1 MKSNYFYSLPVII
14 FRRAGIQFVYG
25 LCLLAIGLYGFIVF
39 PDQPDE
45 VVGIVSTVASWTGW
59 VSKSCLMLGLFCVVT
74 AIFKAISFR
83 KTIFAQRA
91 EFENLVANKESLIT
105 SKNREAFN
113 FMAMLMAYEYELERS
128 FYDASIWR
136 DQSRMLAVA
145 MVKMAGF
152 SVAMMMLSN
161 LVLDEWLP
169 GLAIAIPCLLPWLL
183 LGSQRPRNLFV
194 MRAEDSG
201 SIVVKELGIS

>member
-1 MKSNYFYSLPVII
+1 
-14 FRRAGIQFVYG
+14 
-25 LCLLAIGLYGFIVF
+25 
-39 PDQPDE
+39 
-45 VVGIVSTVASWTGW
+45 
-59 VSKSCLMLGLFCVVT
+59 MLGLFCVVT

-83 KTIFAQRA
+83 KNIFAQRA

-136 DQSRMLAVA
+136 DQLRMLAVA

-152 SVAMMMLSN
+152 SVVMMMLSN

>member
-1 MKSNYFYSLPVII
+1 
-14 FRRAGIQFVYG
+14 
-25 LCLLAIGLYGFIVF
+25 
-39 PDQPDE
+39 
-45 VVGIVSTVASWTGW
+45 
-59 VSKSCLMLGLFCVVT
+59 
-74 AIFKAISFR
+74 
-83 KTIFAQRA
+83 
-91 EFENLVANKESLIT
+91 
-105 SKNREAFN
+105 
-113 FMAMLMAYEYELERS
+113 MAMLMAYEYELERS